1 MRLTIKVPIDRR
13 ASIGLSIVEML
24 VGIAIGLF
32 ILAGATLVVT
42 EQLGDNRRLLLETQV
57 QQDLRSAAD
66 LMARDVR
73 RAGYW
78 GSAASSVWIS
88 TGAAPINPYPSI
100 SSAPGAGGRS
110 DELLYTWSAADE
122 SNAEN
127 DTLNAAEQFGF
138 ALNSATGVIEMKLG
152 GAGWQDL
159 TDSNVLRVTQ
169 FNVTPNAQTVALPCA
184 KPCPV
189 GVATCPPQQL
199 VRQLVIEL
207 VGEAVH
213 DSRVQRSVRAEIKLR
228 NDGVTGSCPA

>member
-1 MRLTIKVPIDRR
+1 MHMTIKIPFDRR
-13 ASIGLSIVEML
+13 AGIGLSIVEML

-57 QQDLRSAAD
+57 QQDLRSTAD
-66 LMARDVR
+66 LIARDVR

-78 GSAASSVWIS
+78 GSAASSVWINS
-88 TGAAPINPYPSI
+88 GATTVNPYPSI

-122 SNAEN
+122 SNVEN

-138 ALNSATGVIEMKLG
+138 ALNVTSGVIEMKLG
-152 GAGWQDL
+152 GAGWQAL

-169 FNVTPNAQTVALPCA
+169 FNVTPNPQTVALPCA

-189 GVATCPPQQL
+189 GLANCPPQQL
-199 VRQLVIEL
+199 VRQLVVEL

-213 DSRVQRSVRAEIKLR
+213 DSRVRRSVRAEVKLR
-228 NDGVTGSCPA
+228 NDGVSGSCPA